1 MDVYNPEPEDLL
13 RKLHGEDVLQGVLLG
28 MVPGNSPKE
37 QFAIVQLK
45 DVKDLDSPVIVRVT
59 PDVENNTIVEACE

>member
-1 MDVYNPEPEDLL
+1 
-13 RKLHGEDVLQGVLLG
+13 VLLG

-59 PDVENNTIVEACE
+59 PGVENNTIVEACE